1 MRRLADHP
9 KARIL
14 TSFEPGQSGAIGNLS
29 TPGLDPA
36 RLAAHLY
43 AQHRIIVTPIKHA
56 EFEGLRVTP
65 NVYTTLEEVDTF
77 ATTMERLLEKGLP
90 ATA

>member
-1 MRRLADHP
+1 M
-9 KARIL
+9 
-14 TSFEPGQSGAIGNLS
+14 S
-29 TPGLDPA
+29 TPGIDPA

-56 EFEGLRVTP
+56 EFEGMRVTP

-77 ATTMERLLEKGLP
+77 ATTMERILEKGLP
-90 ATA
+90 TPDGGFGRAAQPGGRQ

>member
-1 MRRLADHP
+1 MRRLSEHP

-14 TSFEPGQSGAIGNLS
+14 TSFDPAQSGAIGNLS
-29 TPGLDPA
+29 TPGIDPA

-56 EFEGLRVTP
+56 EFEGLRITP

-77 ATTMERLLEKGLP
+77 ASTVERILDKGLP

>member
-1 MRRLADHP
+1 MKRLSEHP
-9 KARIL
+9 KTTIH
-14 TSFEPGQSGAIGNLS
+14 TSFDPAQGGAIGNLG
-29 TPGLDPA
+29 TPGLDSG

-56 EFEGLRVTP
+56 EFEGIRVTP

-77 ATTMERLLEKGLP
+77 ADTIERILAKGLP

>member
-14 TSFEPGQSGAIGNLS
+14 TSFDPAQSGAIGNVS

-56 EFEGLRVTP
+56 EFEGMRVTP

-77 ATTMERLLEKGLP
+77 ANTMERILEKGLP